1 MSDPGDRIQLRSER
15 EGEDTLLLSPGVGWF
30 THAIPKGSLVGPGER
45 VGRLRVLGRSVDLVV
60 PDGVAGRVVNE
71 APRALT
77 EPVDYR
83 RVLYR
88 LSPIENGGA
97 AGGDEQGGST
107 GASGLLVRAPHAGR
121 FWHRPAPSEPPM
133 ISVGDSLEEGQAVGL
148 IEVMKTFS
156 LVPYRPG
163 QGLPS
168 RARIV
173 RLVAADGDEVDEGSP
188 LAEVEPA

>member
-1 MSDPGDRIQLRSER
+1 MSEPGVRIELAAER
-15 EGEDTLLLSPGVGWF
+15 DGGDTLLLSPGVGWF
-30 THAIPKGSLVGPGER
+30 TQAAAKGELVGPGER
-45 VGRLRVLGRSVDLVV
+45 VGRLRTLGHTVHLVV
-60 PDGVAGRVVNE
+60 PAGVAGRVVNVP
-71 APRALT
+71 PRALT

-88 LSPIENGGA
+88 LSPIETGGA
-97 AGGDEQGGST
+97 HAADGQAGEAGG
-107 GASGLLVRAPHAGR
+107 SGLLVRAPHAGR

-133 ISVGDSLEEGQAVGL
+133 ISVGDAVEEGQAVGL

-156 LVPYRPG
+156 LVPYRAAA
-163 QGLPS
+163 GLPS

-173 RLVAADGDEVDEGSP
+173 RLVAADGAEVDEGSP